1 MGLAFRSLDMDS
13 SNGMRGGDA
22 KLQAPAFDLWING
35 RRVPARSGRRFERAS
50 PFDGVLA
57 ATFADGDE
65 ADAQA
70 AIAAARAAFDDGPW
84 PRSAART
91 RFQVLMRVAELLE
104 RSAEAFIERMVR
116 ESGKPRTTAR
126 GELGTAIRTFQYYA
140 GQALDLEGK
149 AISDRTPNAFG
160 MVLREP
166 VGVAGLITPW
176 NFPILNPVV
185 KIAPALAA
193 GCTIVTKPS
202 HLCSGPTVLLAEL
215 LSEAGLPDGAFNVV
229 TSEME
234 RGAIVGQ
241 AIAASPLVD
250 KIAFTGSTR
259 TGQAVMRTATGST
272 KRVSLELGGKSANI
286 VFADAALDE
295 AAAVSVNAFC
305 FNSGQQCSAASRLL
319 VEDRVHDRFVEAL
332 VANAARQVIGDP
344 AEEATTMGPL
354 VNEEQF
360 RRVQGYIDIGRKDGK
375 LVAGGGPPEGT
386 AFGNSLFVA
395 PTIFDEMDNCSRLAQ
410 EEVFGPVLSVI
421 CFKSEADA
429 IRLANDSRYGL
440 AGGVWCN
447 SINTAIR
454 VVKAVR
460 TGKMFVNSYNN
471 AGIDDLPHGGYKDS
485 GIGREQGPD
494 GLAEY
499 QQVKTV
505 QIRLCS

>member
-1 MGLAFRSLDMDS
+1 MQSQDKTGINR
-13 SNGMRGGDA
+13 DA
-22 KLQAPAFDLWING
+22 GAPAFGLWING
-35 RRVPARSGRRFERAS
+35 LSVPARSQARFERAS

-57 ATFADGDE
+57 ATFANGGE
-65 ADAQA
+65 ADALA
-70 AIAAARAAFDDGPW
+70 AIAAARTAFDDGPW

-91 RFQVLMRVAELLE
+91 RFKVLMRIAELLE
-104 RSAEAFIERMVR
+104 QNDEAMIERMVR
-116 ESGKPRTTAR
+116 ESGKPLTTAR
-126 GELGTAIRTFQYYA
+126 AELGTAIRTFQYY
-140 GQALDLEGK
+140 GGKALDLEGK

-176 NFPILNPVV
+176 NFPILNPAV

-202 HLCSGPTVLLAEL
+202 HLCSGPTVLLAQL
-215 LSEAGLPDGAFNVV
+215 LSEAGLPDGVFNVV
-229 TSEME
+229 TSDIE
-234 RGAIVGQ
+234 RGAVVGQ
-241 AIAASPLVD
+241 TIAASSMVD

-259 TGQAVMRTATGST
+259 TGQAVMRTATATT

-286 VFADAALDE
+286 VFADAPLED

-305 FNSGQQCSAASRLL
+305 FNSGQQCSAATRLL
-319 VEDRVHDRFVEAL
+319 VEDRIHDRFVEAL
-332 VANAARQVIGDP
+332 VANTGSQVIGDP
-344 AEEATTMGPL
+344 ADAATTMGPL
-354 VNEEQF
+354 INEEQF
-360 RRVQGYIDIGRKDGK
+360 KKVQGYIDIGRQDGR
-375 LVAGGGPPEGT
+375 LVVGGGSPEG
-386 AFGNSLFVA
+386 ALYGNSLFVA
-395 PTIFDEMDNCSRLAQ
+395 PTIFDEMSNSSRLAQ

-421 CFKSEADA
+421 RFKDESEA
-429 IRLANDSRYGL
+429 IRLANESHYGL
-440 AGGVWCN
+440 AGGVWTS
-447 SINTAIR
+447 SIDRALR
-454 VVKAVR
+454 VVQAVR

-505 QIRLCS
+505 QIRLSA